1 MATRLGEADRETSD
15 KEFALSSFITFEGPE
30 GSGKTTQMQ
39 LLAEYLA
46 QQGNDVLCTR
56 EPGGSRIGD
65 RVREVLLDPDHTEM
79 APTTEFLLF
88 SAARAQHV
96 AQVIRPHLERGGV
109 VLCDRYADSSL
120 AYQGHGNRL
129 DLDTVRRI
137 TAFATGHLTPDL
149 TIYLDIDVIE
159 GLQRKVGGDGDAWNR
174 IEEKG
179 IAYHRRVRAG
189 YLEMIAREPQRWV
202 RLDAGGDVHRIQA
215 AIRQAVEARGVLA
228 RAKRSGE

>member
-1 MATRLGEADRETSD
+1 
-15 KEFALSSFITFEGPE
+15 LSLFITFEGPE

-39 LLAEYLA
+39 LLAKYLA
-46 QQGNDVLCTR
+46 RQGNDVLCTR

-65 RVREVLLDPDHTEM
+65 RVREVLLDPGHTEM

-109 VLCDRYADSSL
+109 ALCDRYADSSL
-120 AYQGHGNRL
+120 AYQGHGNQL
-129 DLDTVRRI
+129 DLDTLRLI
-137 TAFATGHLTPDL
+137 TAFATGQLTPDL
-149 TIYLDIDVIE
+149 TIYLDIDVVE

-189 YLEMIAREPQRWV
+189 YLEMITREPERWV
-202 RLDAGGDVHRIQA
+202 RLDASGDVHRIQA
-215 AIRQAVEARGVLA
+215 AIRQAVEARGVPTG
-228 RAKRSGE
+228 AKRSGE